1 MQAELADSGILR
13 DIGLARGRAKMLIRI
28 NSTTSSIGG
37 GNVDFEV
44 CWEAQK
50 MMAEGKP
57 KVMQFYLT
65 GRETMEE
72 AMICGGITGVF
83 LKPVFTRCS
92 R

>member
-1 MQAELADSGILR
+1 
-13 DIGLARGRAKMLIRI
+13 
-28 NSTTSSIGG
+28 
-37 GNVDFEV
+37 
-44 CWEAQK
+44 
-50 MMAEGKP
+50 MAEGKL

-83 LKPVFTRCS
+83 LEPVFTRCS